1 MTKWHQFFTGMPYN
15 EKLIEGKS
23 LRDQLSLALNGFG
36 KKKKVIAKIMGWN
49 DSFWLFWRI

>member
-1 MTKWHQFFTGMPYN
+1 MPYN
-15 EKLIEGKS
+15 EQLIEGKS

-49 DSFWLFWRI
+49 DSF